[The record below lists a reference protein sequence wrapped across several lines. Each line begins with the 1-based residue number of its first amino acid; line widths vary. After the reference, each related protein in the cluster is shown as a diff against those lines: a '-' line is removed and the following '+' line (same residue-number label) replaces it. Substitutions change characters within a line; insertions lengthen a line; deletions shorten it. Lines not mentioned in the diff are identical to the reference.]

1 MISLKDFL
9 ETADQDNQVALQQA
23 RDYTA
28 NQGKLIA
35 ATTVN
40 SVLAELN
47 MTGIVKDIAN
57 DPTHVARHKMASVI
71 LGIQGG
77 EPFNFIQGTSRGDGV
92 IAMLD
97 WLADNVEAEHQPKI
111 VMFKNVLVGMA
122 NGVVQPF
129 ANVTLHDVLIAR
141 NQCETSDNVQ
151 IVGRQAVI
159 ELAGEFEPHKPRL
172 LAKNPATGQWQR
184 INNFANADNSPCAV
198 AGVYACIIPAQF
210 SGWSLKADDPYGAVV

>member
-1 MISLKDFL
+1 MMSLKEFL
-9 ETADQDNQVALQQA
+9 STADADHNIALQQA
-23 RDYTA
+23 RDYTR

-57 DPTHVARHKMASVI
+57 DPNHIARHKMASVI

-97 WLADNVEAEHQPKI
+97 WLADNVEPEHQAKI
-111 VMFKNVLVGMA
+111 VMFKTVLVGMA
-122 NGVVQPF
+122 NEDVNPF
-129 ANVTLHDVLIAR
+129 ANTTLHDVLIVRDA
-141 NQCETSDNVQ
+141 CETSDKVAIN
-151 IVGRQAVI
+151 GRQAVI
-159 ELAGEFEPHKPRL
+159 ELVGEFEPHKPRL
-172 LAKNPATGQWQR
+172 LAKNQITGKWQR
-184 INNFANADNSPCAV
+184 INNFANADNSPCSTP
-198 AGVYACIIPAQF
+198 GKYTCIIQPQF
-210 SGWSLKADDPYGAVV
+210 AGWPLKVDDPYGAVV